1 MYRQFTDE
9 RGSTWEAWE
18 VHPASIER
26 RLRPDRRAVPRP
38 GAERRQRHEVRP
50 IIPLGM
56 EDGWLAFHGSLARL
70 RLAPIPPGWMHLS
83 EDELGSLIQRAEP
96 VLPTNIE

>member
-26 RLRPDRRAVPRP
+26 RLRPDRRAATRS
-38 GAERRQRHEVRP
+38 GLERRQVYEVRP

-56 EDGWLAFHGSLARL
+56 EDGWLAFHGKLARL
-70 RLAPIPPGWMHLS
+70 RLAPIPLGWMHLS
-83 EDELGSLIQRAEP
+83 EAELRSLIQRAER
-96 VLPTNIE
+96 VLPTELE

>member
-18 VHPASIER
+18 VHPASVER
-26 RLRPDRRAVPRP
+26 RIRLDRRTVPRP
-38 GAERRQRHEVRP
+38 GVDRRQRHEVRP

-56 EDGWLAFHGSLARL
+56 EDGWLAFHGELARL
-70 RLAPIPPGWMHLS
+70 RLAPIPRGWMNLS
-83 EDELGSLIQRAEP
+83 EAELSALITRAER
-96 VLPTNIE
+96 VLPTDID